1 VSALELPGPLAS
13 QPDPALWLAF
23 DEPRRV
29 TARTGK
35 VELGQGILTSLS
47 QVLAD
52 ALGVDIDQVTMRAA
66 GTDGPDE
73 GLTAGSLSLERSG
86 PVMGALGAAMRSR
99 LVRAA
104 ASALDAS
111 PDTLQVRQGQVLH
124 RGKPT
129 GWSYWRAGAEFLQAP
144 LGPADALAAP
154 EPGGCVATSAPRVDL
169 RAKLAGGAFIQDLA
183 FPGLQHA
190 VALRQPT
197 RGARIASF
205 DQSRFEARW
214 PAVRW
219 LRRGDFIACVASTER
234 EARAALE
241 TLRGCVRWDAA
252 PAPEVDEDIA
262 AWLARQATV
271 ETVIEPAP
279 EPSGSESVTAEAVWT
294 RPFLAHASI
303 GLGCALAWLDG
314 ALLRVWSHSQGVFL
328 LRDAIARVLER
339 DPASVHVQHVAG
351 AGCYGHNGADDVAL
365 DAALVAAVLPGTP
378 VRVQWSREE
387 ELREAPL
394 GAPMAVRIA
403 AGVDAQGRIVRWH
416 TQVRSTSHNMRP
428 GVGGTP
434 NLLAAA
440 AVDPAFERERDSDVP
455 DERGGGATRNARPP
469 YAVGGFALTRSLAT
483 THVRTSAL
491 RSLGA
496 FANVFAIE
504 GMMDEL
510 AARTGCDP
518 AEFRLR
524 HLQDPRAIAVLRCVL
539 AMCEWNGP
547 GAPGAEL
554 ARGIGLARY
563 KARGAWC
570 AVIAEG
576 ALAQA
581 VEVRRVW
588 CAADAGL
595 IVNPD
600 GARNQVEGGVI
611 QALSWTTLE
620 AVRFE
625 EGRPVA
631 LGWEGYPILR
641 FPQVP
646 TIATALV
653 GAHENASLGLGE
665 AAQGP
670 TAAAIANAVSHAI
683 GQRVTDLPISRE
695 RLLSLLAK

>member
-1 VSALELPGPLAS
+1 MTALDLPAPLAA
-13 QPDPALWLAF
+13 QPDPALWLSF
-23 DEPRRV
+23 DEPQRV

-47 QVLAD
+47 QLLAD
-52 ALGVDIDQVTMRAA
+52 ALGVEVDQVHMRAA

-86 PVMGALGAAMRSR
+86 PVMTTLGAALRAR
-99 LVRAA
+99 LLHAA
-104 ASALDAS
+104 ARDLDAS
-111 PDTLQVRQGQVLH
+111 PVTLQVRGGQVLH
-124 RGKPT
+124 GGKPT
-129 GWSYWRAGAEFLQAP
+129 PWSYWRVGADLLRAP
-144 LGPADALAAP
+144 LGPGDALAAA
-154 EPGGCVATSAPRVDL
+154 EPVGCVATSVPRVDL

-190 VALRQPT
+190 VPLRSPT
-197 RGARIASF
+197 RGDRIASF
-205 DQSRFEARW
+205 DRQRFEARW

-219 LRRGDFIACVASTER
+219 LRRGDFMACVATTER

-241 TLRGCVRWDAA
+241 TLQACVRWEGT
-252 PAPEVDEDIA
+252 PAPEVGEDIA
-262 AWLARQATV
+262 AWLDRQPTV
-271 ETVIEPAP
+271 DTVIEPAG
-279 EPSGSESVTAEAVWT
+279 ERSGNETVSAEAVWT

-303 GLGCALAWLDG
+303 GLSCALAWLDG
-314 ALLRVWSHSQGVFL
+314 DVLRVWSHSQGVFL
-328 LRDAIARVLER
+328 LRDAIARVLGR
-339 DPASVHVQHVAG
+339 DPAAVHVQHVAG
-351 AGCYGHNGADDVAL
+351 AGCYGHNAADDVAL
-365 DAALVAAVLPGTP
+365 DAALVAALLPGTP

-403 AGVDAQGRIVRWH
+403 AGVDTDGRIVRWH
-416 TQVRSTSHNMRP
+416 TQVHSTSHNMRP

-440 AVDPAFERERDSDVP
+440 AVDPSFERERDSDVP

-469 YAVGGFALTRSLAT
+469 YAVGGFGLTRRLAT

-524 HLQDPRAIAVLRCVL
+524 HLQDPRAVAVLRCVL
-539 AMCEWNGP
+539 AMCEWQ
-547 GAPGAEL
+547 GAGGEEL

-563 KARGAWC
+563 KGRGAWC
-570 AVIAEG
+570 AVVAEV
-576 ALAQA
+576 ALDQA
-581 VEVRRVW
+581 VEVRRIW

-600 GARNQVEGGVI
+600 GARNQVEGGVL

-625 EGRPVA
+625 DGRPAA

-641 FPQVP
+641 FSQVP
-646 TIATALV
+646 SIATALV
-653 GAHENASLGLGE
+653 GAHENPSLGLGE

-683 GQRVTDLPISRE
+683 GRRVTDLPIRRE
-695 RLLSLLAK
+695 RLLSLLAA

>member
-1 VSALELPGPLAS
+1 MTLELPEPLAS
-13 QPDPALWLAF
+13 QPNPALWLAF
-23 DEPRRV
+23 DEPQRV

-47 QVLAD
+47 QLLAD
-52 ALGVDIDQVTMRAA
+52 ALGVEFDQVRMRAA
-66 GTDGPDE
+66 ATDGPDE
-73 GLTAGSLSLERSG
+73 GITAGSLSVERSG
-86 PVMGALGAAMRSR
+86 PVMCALGGALRMR
-99 LVRAA
+99 LLHAA
-104 ASALDAS
+104 ARDLDAS
-111 PDTLQVRQGQVLH
+111 PDTLQVRRGQVLH
-124 RGKPT
+124 RGRAT
-129 GWSYWRAGAEFLQAP
+129 DWSYWRAGADLLRAP
-144 LGPADALAAP
+144 LGPGDAQAAA
-154 EPGGCVATSAPRVDL
+154 EPVGCVATSVPRVDL
-169 RAKLAGGAFIQDLA
+169 RAKLAGGAFIHDVA
-183 FPGLQHA
+183 FPGMQHA
-190 VALRQPT
+190 AVLRQPT
-197 RGARIASF
+197 RGARIARF
-205 DQSRFEARW
+205 DRQRFEARW

-219 LRRGDFIACVASTER
+219 LRRGDFMACVAATER

-241 TLRGCVRWDAA
+241 TLQACVRWEGA
-252 PAPEVDEDIA
+252 PAPEVGEDIA
-262 AWLARQATV
+262 AWLERQPTV
-271 ETVIEPAP
+271 ETVIEPALERP
-279 EPSGSESVTAEAVWT
+279 GNQAVSAEAVWT

-303 GLGCALAWLDG
+303 GLSCALARLDG
-314 ALLRVWSHSQGVFL
+314 DILRVWSHSQGVFL
-328 LRDAIARVLER
+328 LRDAIARVLQR
-339 DPASVHVQHVAG
+339 APAAVHVQHVAG
-351 AGCYGHNGADDVAL
+351 AGCYGHNAADDVAL
-365 DAALVAAVLPGTP
+365 DAALVAALLPGTP

-387 ELREAPL
+387 ELCEAPL

-403 AGVDAQGRIVRWH
+403 AGVDTGGRIVHWH
-416 TQVRSTSHNMRP
+416 TQVHSTSHNMRP

-440 AVDPAFERERDSDVP
+440 AVDPSFERKRDSDVP

-469 YAVGGFALTRSLAT
+469 YAVGAFGLTRRLAT

-510 AARTGCDP
+510 ASRTGCDP

-524 HLQDPRAIAVLRCVL
+524 HLEDPRAIAVLRCVL
-539 AMCEWNGP
+539 AMCEWQ
-547 GAPGAEL
+547 GAGGEEL

-563 KARGAWC
+563 KGRGAWC
-570 AVIAEG
+570 AVVAEV

-581 VEVRRVW
+581 VEVRRIW

-600 GARNQVEGGVI
+600 GARNQVEGGVL

-625 EGRPVA
+625 DGRPVA

-641 FPQVP
+641 FSQAPP
-646 TIATALV
+646 IATALV
-653 GAHENASLGLGE
+653 GAHENPSLGLGE

-670 TAAAIANAVSHAI
+670 TAAAIANAVSHAV